1 MAWCT
6 RSTFNRRSLLAC
18 VLLTASLCAAANPAL
33 KGAWSGTVAGDAFA
47 VVFDGKGGGTANG
60 RPIRYQTQGNVLF
73 VEDAGDVAAY
83 TFDIQGSK
91 LVVAGGAF
99 DQPVTLTRGTAS
111 ATAAAKRSPPSGG
124 SVAGIQAAMVGKWC
138 KVSSFTANAG
148 GGSQSSAC
156 FELRGDGSYSY
167 GAESSMSAQAPG
179 MWGGTASSS
188 GDAGRWSATERTL
201 TAHSQSGQVNTYQL
215 EKRNHPRNRDP
226 MLCLDGECYV
236 SYWQKAPW

>member
-1 MAWCT
+1 MGLST
-6 RSTFNRRSLLAC
+6 RLTANALRLLLA
-18 VLLTASLCAAANPAL
+18 LGLAASLSAAANPAL
-33 KGAWSGTVAGDAFA
+33 KGVWSGTASGDAIS

-60 RPIRYQTQGNVLF
+60 RRIRYQTQGSMLF
-73 VEDAGDVAAY
+73 VEDAGEVAAY
-83 TFDIQGSK
+83 NFAIQGNQ
-91 LVVAGGAF
+91 LIVVGGAF
-99 DQPVTLTRGTAS
+99 AQPVTLTRGS
-111 ATAAAKRSPPSGG
+111 ANAATPRNAPAAG
-124 SVAGIQAAMVGKWC
+124 SSTGSQAAMVGKWC

-167 GAESSMSAQAPG
+167 GAESSMSANAPG

-201 TAHSQSGQVNTYQL
+201 TAHSQSGRVSTYQL

-226 MLCLDGECYV
+226 MLCLEGECYV